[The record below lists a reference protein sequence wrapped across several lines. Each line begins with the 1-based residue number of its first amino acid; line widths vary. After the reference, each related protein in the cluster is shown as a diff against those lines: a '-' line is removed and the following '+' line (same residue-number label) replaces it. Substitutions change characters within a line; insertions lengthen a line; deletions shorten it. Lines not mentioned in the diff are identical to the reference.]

1 VAIVLVTLASIG
13 AVRAARDRLG
23 QGDTRLITA

>member
-1 VAIVLVTLASIG
+1 VLVTLASIG
-13 AVRAARDRLG
+13 AVRTARERLV